1 MKKWLLLLIIPIIG
15 TMIFYSSC
23 NKDSEI
29 GEDDTFNLDTL
40 AVKPSIID
48 ESFTVAWGV
57 TTTGFPLFFID
68 IYLSEDDIL
77 DNDDLMIG
85 TTSSADLSNE
95 VTFDEEQYFRIE
107 AIAGSANAVFLHN
120 EKTADINDD
129 KWKVSEQVLNPS
141 GTSRYIIGDCYHT
154 SGLIIEYG
162 PIRRLAVPV
171 SFN

>member
-1 MKKWLLLLIIPIIG
+1 MKKWILLAVIPFIGVLGII
-15 TMIFYSSC
+15 SSC
-23 NKDSEI
+23 NTGDEI

-40 AVKPSIID
+40 AIKPSTID
-48 ESFTVAWGV
+48 ENFTAAWGV
-57 TTTGFPLFFID
+57 TTTGYPLFFID
-68 IYLSEDDIL
+68 IYLSEDNIL
-77 DNDDLMIG
+77 GSDDLLIG

-141 GTSRYIIGDCYHT
+141 GTSQYIIGDCYHT
-154 SGLIIEYG
+154 SGLVIEYG
-162 PIRRLAVPV
+162 RKRRLAVPV
-171 SFN
+171 TFN